1 MNRMQAI
8 ILSVIAAI
16 AIGVGIAVPFGISS
30 NSTETVDQGQTPPSL
45 ENQTSSENNNDGF
58 NVIPDSDLPTI
69 SDSNLHVEKVAEGLA
84 LPTSM
89 AFLDNDDLLIL
100 QKDNGR
106 VRLVLDGEL
115 QENPV
120 HDIFVKRESERGLL
134 GIAVAEE
141 LNATESK
148 TVFLYYTEEDGEVR
162 NRVYKYDYSADGNL
176 SGGTLILDL
185 PGTPGP
191 NHDGGKLV
199 IGPDGFL
206 YAVIG
211 DLNRN
216 GMLQNRAEGPEP
228 DDTGVILRVDF
239 SGHGATDNPLS
250 HEDDQINESLRK
262 YFAYGVRNSFG
273 LDFDPV
279 TGILWDTE
287 NGPSGYD
294 EINIVYPGLN
304 SGWEQIM
311 GPIER
316 TSADESDL
324 VSFNGSHYRDPAFSW
339 RSAQGITDIEF
350 FNSTIFG
357 EEYSNNIFVGDI
369 NNGNLYYFR
378 VNEARDGISTDSA
391 GLTDLVADDDNEL
404 EEVTF
409 GSGFNGITD
418 IETGPDGYL
427 YVLSFGGSLY
437 RIVPDA

>member
-1 MNRMQAI
+1 
-8 ILSVIAAI
+8 
-16 AIGVGIAVPFGISS
+16 
-30 NSTETVDQGQTPPSL
+30 L

-279 TGILWDTE
+279 TGTLWDTE

>member
-1 MNRMQAI
+1 
-8 ILSVIAAI
+8 
-16 AIGVGIAVPFGISS
+16 
-30 NSTETVDQGQTPPSL
+30 
-45 ENQTSSENNNDGF
+45 
-58 NVIPDSDLPTI
+58 
-69 SDSNLHVEKVAEGLA
+69 
-84 LPTSM
+84 
-89 AFLDNDDLLIL
+89 
-100 QKDNGR
+100 
-106 VRLVLDGEL
+106 
-115 QENPV
+115 
-120 HDIFVKRESERGLL
+120 L

-228 DDTGVILRVDF
+228 DATGVILRVDF